1 MMRKLSLTL
10 CLLLLFAGLTPAA
23 EKTSVSRYDSSQP
36 INISADRL
44 EADDVARQVRF
55 VGNVAARQG
64 DVVIYAAVLTL
75 FYLEGSQDVDRIEA
89 DRDVRIVQGARVATG
104 DKGVFYRADGR
115 VVLTGN
121 ARVNQGADFVEGDVI
136 TVLLGEEKS
145 IVQGREGSRVT
156 AVFHPKEEQK

>member
-1 MMRKLSLTL
+1 MKRNLWLVL
-10 CLLLLFAGLTPAA
+10 CLLLLTVGLTPAA
-23 EKTSVSRYDSSQP
+23 EKAPASRYDSSQP

-44 EADDVARQVRF
+44 EADDVTRQVKF

-64 DVVIYAAVLTL
+64 DVVIYAAALTL
-75 FYLEGSQDVDRIEA
+75 FYLEGSQEVDRIEA
-89 DRDVRIVQGARVATG
+89 DGEVRIVQGDRVATA

-121 ARVNQGADFVEGDVI
+121 ARVHQGTDFVEGEVI

-145 IVQGREGSRVT
+145 IVQGREGSRVN
-156 AVFHPKEEQK
+156 AVFHPKEEPK